1 MQFYDAYHKTKLNLI
16 YLSASLKKLHKN
28 SETYTQHNYLF
39 KTIFIVLAKFI
50 CTYVCYTTT
59 SFFSFYPSGSR
70 SNNRALYIKIAVCIN
85 ISP

>member
-16 YLSASLKKLHKN
+16 NLSASLKKLHKN

-59 SFFSFYPSGSR
+59 FFSFYISGSR
-70 SNNRALYIKIAVCIN
+70 SNNRAWYIKIAVCIN